1 MQGEINCSG
10 FKSTRAPSCYSRP
23 PRHIDCR
30 RQFMGFFQ
38 ESYLS
43 PTAVREGSKQ
53 GRVVHCVQ
61 DGQHEVKFLA
71 TIV

>member
-1 MQGEINCSG
+1 
-10 FKSTRAPSCYSRP
+10 
-23 PRHIDCR
+23 
-30 RQFMGFFQ
+30 MGFFQ

-53 GRVVHCVQ
+53 GRVVRCVQ